1 MRQTDRQTRLDW
13 LDIAKGIAIVAVLIG
28 HTSAINKNVQIYL
41 YSWHMPIFF
50 IVSGILLQ
58 YRDSWRYRS
67 YKGIVVRKAKS
78 LLYPYLTFS
87 ILTTIYSI
95 KFTVGTSAIV
105 MSFYKN
111 IGANILVQDILGTIL
126 GIGIWLLW
134 FLPALFFGELLAIVI
149 LKQSQHVHYIA
160 TSVLL
165 LIIIVSPIGRNA
177 YLASETQS
185 VILSFIAVILL
196 VIFRIL
202 VATTFLLI
210 GYFIAEFKI
219 LDKINLAG
227 ALLLL
232 TIEVLTS
239 QLNQV
244 DIRDALIGNPVLFFF
259 NAIVSSI
266 AILFLAKKVK
276 ALKIFDYLGRNSL
289 LIFTLQGVGGLFF
302 ASYISNKLFS
312 NSIILEM
319 FEIILLILGETAAT
333 WIIVRWVK
341 PLYDYRSL
349 RKLIKNNNLLWL
361 CKGGC

>member
-1 MRQTDRQTRLDW
+1 M
-13 LDIAKGIAIVAVLIG
+13 
-28 HTSAINKNVQIYL
+28 
-41 YSWHMPIFF
+41 
-50 IVSGILLQ
+50 
-58 YRDSWRYRS
+58 
-67 YKGIVVRKAKS
+67 
-78 LLYPYLTFS
+78 
-87 ILTTIYSI
+87 
-95 KFTVGTSAIV
+95 

-160 TSVLL
+160 ASVLL

-349 RKLIKNNNLLWL
+349 RKLIKNNNRQLQE
-361 CKGGC
+361 